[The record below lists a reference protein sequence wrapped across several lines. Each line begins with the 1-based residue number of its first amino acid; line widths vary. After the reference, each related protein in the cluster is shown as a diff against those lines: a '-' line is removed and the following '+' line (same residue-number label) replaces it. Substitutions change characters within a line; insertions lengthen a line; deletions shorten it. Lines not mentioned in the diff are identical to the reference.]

1 MTRYRL
7 YGPNTEDQE
16 VDSEQMTVLVAMLA
30 IEEGDGEPDPYRAL
44 AILKDLDTKGRYERH
59 TKAGPVGIERL
70 PEN

>member
-16 VDSEQMTVLVAMLA
+16 VDSEEMSVLVAMLA
-30 IEEGDGEPDPYRAL
+30 LEDGEPDPHLAL
-44 AILKDLDTKGRYERH
+44 AIMKDLDTKGRYERH